1 MDVNFK
7 EKQIFINGES
17 QILMVAEFHYFRSE
31 PEKWEKV
38 IKMIKDCGCNAI
50 ATYIPWCLHELN
62 EGDVD
67 LDGHT
72 NDRLNLKKYI
82 ELVQKYDMFLIV
94 RPGPFVMAELINDGI
109 PFWLP
114 KKYPETIPVTWNNE
128 KATTVTLDYL
138 SPNFLKESRR
148 WYKEINGLLSQYVYP
163 KGNIINYQIDNEIGM
178 LSWVSNCPDLTDVV
192 LEAFRDYLKNT
203 YSVNEIKERYN
214 SNLSDFE
221 EFKQHIRV
229 PSEEYV
235 LNLHKDL
242 GYYMRER
249 SKIYVDM
256 LKSWAR
262 EDNIVNIPFAI
273 NIHGCGGGRAY
284 PYPIGISQLYKT
296 YENSEDTFSGSDIYL
311 DNVDVPLLADWYLIN
326 VLTDAVNSKDQP
338 LTSLEFSCGDN
349 DYGNFLAGRA
359 ETSRVD
365 FATRMYIA
373 QGNKLLNYY
382 TFVGGTNYRVDIG
395 LNNGYD
401 RIATTGHQHG
411 FAAPIKVDH
420 TLSYTFD
427 RMSESIKLMVNM
439 KDKLAS
445 SFEDTDNVKYAFI
458 PDYYMTEFHA
468 RNSKKDLEFI
478 GDLVEMRGEFNWT
491 TIMKGLL
498 LNGVTYK
505 GLNIQD
511 NDIVGTDILIVPSA
525 RYMSK
530 EIQNKLAHYIKNGGK
545 VILYG
550 EVPIYDMEQNE
561 CLDLMNALQLEH
573 IEFKRCHEHGK
584 MLSVMSQGYL
594 DGYYEVHTQRVQ
606 TLKNLGNAEV
616 LLKLY
621 QSEEACGLDIEVGS
635 GRCVVITAGYST
647 NLDMYKRI
655 MSKLGLEQKL
665 THNYELEGVFMTST
679 LNANDERFIH
689 ILNLDDLKKE
699 FDITLNG
706 ELLFDHKFVINNR
719 QAVMIPVN
727 VQLQN
732 ATVKIANAEIYE
744 YTENTVTFR
753 LVGDDLKVTL
763 IGDNLDITS
772 DSNITVTRYSN
783 IYKVEKPQR
792 IYGEDFVTLKIKQ
805 ND

>member
-1 MDVNFK
+1 MDVHFS
-7 EKQIFINGES
+7 EKQIFINGKS

-50 ATYIPWCLHELN
+50 ATYIPWCLHELE
-62 EGDVD
+62 EGIVD

-72 NDRLNLKKYI
+72 NDRLNLKAYI
-82 ELVQKYDMFLIV
+82 ELVQKYDMYLIV

-109 PFWLP
+109 PYWLP

-138 SPNFLKESRR
+138 SPNFVKESRR
-148 WYKEINGLLSQYVYP
+148 WYKEVNGLLSQYVYP

-203 YSVNEIKERYN
+203 YTLDEIKERYN
-214 SNLSDFE
+214 SDLSDFE

-229 PSEEYV
+229 PNEEYV

-249 SKIYVDM
+249 TKIYVEM
-256 LKSWAR
+256 LKGWAR
-262 EDNIVNIPFAI
+262 EDNIVGIPFAI
-273 NIHGCGGGRAY
+273 NIHGCGGGRAL
-284 PYPIGISQLYKT
+284 PYPIGISQLYKS
-296 YENSEDTFSGSDIYL
+296 YEDSNDTFTGSDIYL
-311 DNVDVPLLADWYLIN
+311 DNVDVPLIADWYLVN

-338 LTSLEFSCGDN
+338 LTSLEFSAGDN
-349 DYGNFLAGRA
+349 DYGNYFARRA

-365 FATRMYIA
+365 FATRMYVA
-373 QGNKLLNYY
+373 QGNKLINYY

-420 TLSYTFD
+420 SLSYTFD

-445 SFEDTDNVKYAFI
+445 SFEDTDAVKYAFI

-468 RNSKKDLEFI
+468 RSCTRDLEFNKC
-478 GDLVEMRGEFNWT
+478 LEEMRGEFNWN

-511 NDIVGTDILIVPSA
+511 NEIVGDDIIVVPSA
-525 RYMSK
+525 RFMSK
-530 EIQNKLAHYIKNGGK
+530 EIQNKLVNYMKNGGR

-550 EVPIYDMEQNE
+550 EVPIYDMEGND

-573 IEFKRCHEHGK
+573 IEFKRRYEHGK
-584 MLSVMSQGYL
+584 MLSVISQGYL
-594 DGYYEVHTQRVQ
+594 EGYYEVHTQLAQ
-606 TLKNLGNAEV
+606 TLKDLGNAEV
-616 LLKLY
+616 LFKLY
-621 QSEEACGLDIEVGS
+621 QSEEACGFDIEVEK
-635 GRCVVITAGYST
+635 GRCVVLTAGYNT

-665 THNYELEGVFMTST
+665 TNNYDRAGIFMTST
-679 LNANDERFIH
+679 LNDDNERFIH
-689 ILNLDDLKKE
+689 VLNLDDLKKE

-706 ELLFDHKFVINNR
+706 EKLFDRKFVMNNR

-727 VQLQN
+727 VQLPN

-744 YTENTVTFR
+744 YTQDTVTFR
-753 LVGDDLKVTL
+753 LVGDDLKVTFE
-763 IGDNLDITS
+763 GENLSFEAECDIK
-772 DSNITVTRYSN
+772 VTNNGNVYT
-783 IYKVEKPQR
+783 VEKTQR
-792 IYGEDFVTLKIKQ
+792 IYGEDFVVLKINKK
-805 ND
+805 